1 VIAGRIERD
10 PRITVLINVA
20 PVEFRGGGKLETVVL
35 ENLKSNE
42 RREIHTS

>member
-20 PVEFRGGGKLETVVL
+20 PVEFRGGGVEF
-35 ENLKSNE
+35 
-42 RREIHTS
+42 